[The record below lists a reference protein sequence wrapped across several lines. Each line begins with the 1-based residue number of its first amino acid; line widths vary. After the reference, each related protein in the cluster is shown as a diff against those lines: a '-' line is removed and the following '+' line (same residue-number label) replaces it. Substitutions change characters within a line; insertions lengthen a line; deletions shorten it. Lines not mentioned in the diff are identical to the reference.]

1 MVITL
6 TPEIE
11 QALHELAKKQGTTV
25 EFLAL
30 KTLRERLFT
39 SKLQPVAKQSKKRP
53 ASNTLADFLT
63 GYIAVLD
70 SSEFGKD
77 RGHMSKHTGK
87 TFADI
92 LLEKRRRG
100 RL

>member
-6 TPEIE
+6 TPDIE
-11 QALHELAKKQGTTV
+11 QALNEIAERQGTTV

-39 SKLQPVAKQSKKRP
+39 SAPQSVAPQSKKRHAP
-53 ASNTLADFLT
+53 NTLADLLT
-63 GYIAVLD
+63 GYIGVLD
-70 SSEFGKD
+70 SSELAKES
-77 RGHMSKHTGK
+77 GHLSKNTSRM
-87 TFADI
+87 FADI